1 MAEVLVDAPGG
12 AFSGGGNTATGIN
25 PGGHFSGDGTGGTI
39 GQGLNDSILWIGP
52 APPDPGATQFV
63 LWINTAD
70 GRWYGKWNDGTSS
83 QWVDLSLPFGEGKR
97 GPIGLQGDKG
107 DAGDVGPTGNSVI
120 YGVVAPTT
128 EGIDGD
134 TYLDSATS
142 TIYGPKAGGTW
153 PAGVSLIGATGND
166 GVDGTDGT
174 NGTNG
179 TNGTDGFT
187 IIYGTV
193 APTTE
198 GVDGDTYIDSVTDTI
213 YGPKAGGTWPAGTS
227 LVGPA
232 GADGTDGT
240 DGTDGSGVV
249 VGGTTGQVL
258 AKIDAT
264 DYNTEWV
271 DQSGGVTTLGALT
284 DVDLATTAPT
294 DTQALIYDDGTSTWI
309 PGTITSSS
317 SEPNSLS
324 APTERLTNG
333 DFETGDATGWTV
345 TTGAADVQ
353 TFAAATGSPAMVSA
367 DAQNGAYL
375 LQMGFQTSFVMN
387 QSYTLT
393 ANDTNFTFKA
403 VLEANDPTE
412 TDAINL
418 LVEQLDSGST
428 VIDTQTWTEAGP
440 GGNGVVQILAL
451 FDRVPG
457 AASIKVTITGTK
469 GVAGTFNNAYIGFTS
484 LVANPV
490 GGGNTLYS
498 TGLARSTGLKTSSWT
513 LDSPNGL
520 STILAKKA
528 GTTTQ
533 IWSSAGNPVGVN
545 IANPVGINDDFDVI
559 FDTFVYQHNDNF
571 LMSGVYVEDVGVRQL
586 MGTFYW
592 NGNYGWQRYNNLVF
606 SSENDTTTPTFSE
619 FAYPMLGVKCYFRII
634 RVGDALTYY
643 ASPTGLGAIGT
654 WDLMTTQ
661 SMSARGITDV
671 TKIGVYSQAAAM
683 SGTKD
688 QGSILVGFDSGLQVE
703 NILNI
708 TETNKKVV
716 IADYTLTDEDFFGGQ
731 ILVFNSIDNITVTIP
746 EGLTTYGPV
755 TIISNNANTVTFVGA
770 SGVEVIGNLQLAT
783 EDSVASVVPL
793 ETDAFHMVGNVI

>member
-166 GVDGTDGT
+166 GADGTDGT

-271 DQSGGVTTLGALT
+271 DQS
-284 DVDLATTAPT
+284 
-294 DTQALIYDDGTSTWI
+294 
-309 PGTITSSS
+309 
-317 SEPNSLS
+317 
-324 APTERLTNG
+324 
-333 DFETGDATGWTV
+333 
-345 TTGAADVQ
+345 
-353 TFAAATGSPAMVSA
+353 
-367 DAQNGAYL
+367 
-375 LQMGFQTSFVMN
+375 
-387 QSYTLT
+387 
-393 ANDTNFTFKA
+393 
-403 VLEANDPTE
+403 
-412 TDAINL
+412 
-418 LVEQLDSGST
+418 
-428 VIDTQTWTEAGP
+428 
-440 GGNGVVQILAL
+440 
-451 FDRVPG
+451 
-457 AASIKVTITGTK
+457 
-469 GVAGTFNNAYIGFTS
+469 
-484 LVANPV
+484 

-606 SSENDTTTPTFSE
+606 SSENDTTTPTFTE

-716 IADYTLTDEDFFGGQ
+716 IADYTLTNEDFFGGQ

-746 EGLTTYGPV
+746 AGLTTYGPV

-793 ETDAFHMVGNVI
+793 ETDAFHMVGKLI